1 MTHGSDHST
10 PSGAITFT
18 FREIQTII
26 FGQMALEPQISAQAA
41 KAGLVFVGRPR
52 LVLATRLVYRPSQPS
67 Y

>member
-41 KAGLVFVGRPR
+41 KPGLGFCWPTPTRVGD
-52 LVLATRLVYRPSQPS
+52 
-67 Y
+67 